1 MYSPPLTA
9 QFLNEVTFRVNHGE
23 VHGVMGSAGSGKSTL
38 LNVIAGRIAGN
49 ISGEIGLN
57 GQPLTSKFGNQH
69 IIPIEIDE
77 RFTSL
82 CGSVNFGVHL
92 LEFLTV
98 EQTVRF
104 HSQLSLNC
112 NAEAIAHRGSTLMQQ
127 FDLTLHS
134 QRLVSDLT
142 ESARRR
148 LILVLHLIK
157 DPVLILVDDALLD
170 LDALISLATV
180 DRETPESYAETQS
193 KAANLVDVFKKR
205 RSALDLSAYVQQ
217 LPSDTPVLS
226 CYFGAPTHSRRFW
239 VLVRI
244 VYPAFT
250 AQNLVTLVLSVSCT
264 YLCYKLLVLA
274 LYTLI
279 ADCHRVL
286 IIAILFASMSSTIAG
301 GFLKSYQSFTSTN
314 EILTYAATLS
324 TDRFANLILFHEFLN
339 QTRIPSCR
347 RNEQQAFAKTDD
359 FCRWQSGAEYLAEV
373 LSEPLRPIEQ
383 WQGIFIV
390 ALGFLEAKASN
401 VRPFN
406 VLVKSLDR
414 VRERYR
420 ETGDYTYANDQLK
433 SIRQDLITQD
443 IRNEFAISVYEEHV
457 LLAIQ
462 HKDREEFNQ
471 SQQQLKV
478 LYQKLTS
485 SPNRL
490 QFTAYRLLYYVYV
503 ESESD
508 ATELLFKFKDEIR
521 YGKDLEM
528 ARTVYLAYTS
538 GDRYTILKLY
548 TNSMGVFREV
558 MNFFIE
564 RERDRYFNCILA
576 AYRPNITGEALR
588 RLLKLD
594 DEELHEYLKRFN
606 MALDDKE
613 ILEIK
618 RSAVAA
624 KPSAPPKDS
633 TPKLK
638 RPRPS
643 EPAKALKNVTNSLVT
658 NITSSPVF
666 AFSTTTKEATSIPQL
681 PKEPTRKVPIT
692 LPSVFQPTKPK
703 VDVPVL
709 QVLPAVAIVTPIVET
724 PKIPKVPKAPI
735 ESAKAAK
742 KVTRTVRRTSSI
754 DRFQTAATTFRRR
767 EKQEL
772 YNNVTGF
779 CVDDFVCVRP
789 YAEKWIK
796 ALRWKQF
803 VSRLPAM
810 NGMKRRSTTILVNPT
825 AKMRRSEETE
835 DCIAYMKRKR
845 IQRLMR
851 TYFDRWKRLAATKPL
866 TRRRNQ
872 EEMDSIVVNLPIYN
886 PVDLSNFKLP
896 GSKKFKPLKTLNTG
910 NII

>member
-1 MYSPPLTA
+1 M
-9 QFLNEVTFRVNHGE
+9 
-23 VHGVMGSAGSGKSTL
+23 
-38 LNVIAGRIAGN
+38 
-49 ISGEIGLN
+49 
-57 GQPLTSKFGNQH
+57 
-69 IIPIEIDE
+69 
-77 RFTSL
+77 
-82 CGSVNFGVHL
+82 SVK
-92 LEFLTV
+92 
-98 EQTVRF
+98 
-104 HSQLSLNC
+104 
-112 NAEAIAHRGSTLMQQ
+112 
-127 FDLTLHS
+127 
-134 QRLVSDLT
+134 
-142 ESARRR
+142 RRR
-148 LILVLHLIK
+148 GIVGTCGDIEK
-157 DPVLILVDDALLD
+157 P
-170 LDALISLATV
+170 
-180 DRETPESYAETQS
+180 
-193 KAANLVDVFKKR
+193 
-205 RSALDLSAYVQQ
+205 
-217 LPSDTPVLS
+217 
-226 CYFGAPTHSRRFW
+226 YFR
-239 VLVRI
+239 
-244 VYPAFT
+244 
-250 AQNLVTLVLSVSCT
+250 
-264 YLCYKLLVLA
+264 
-274 LYTLI
+274 
-279 ADCHRVL
+279 
-286 IIAILFASMSSTIAG
+286 
-301 GFLKSYQSFTSTN
+301 
-314 EILTYAATLS
+314 LTT
-324 TDRFANLILFHEFLN
+324 
-339 QTRIPSCR
+339 
-347 RNEQQAFAKTDD
+347 
-359 FCRWQSGAEYLAEV
+359 
-373 LSEPLRPIEQ
+373 
-383 WQGIFIV
+383 
-390 ALGFLEAKASN
+390 EAKASN

-779 CVDDFVCVRP
+779 CVDDFVWLAAHELREQNKKIVEMLKKHNLRIVRP

-825 AKMRRSEETE
+825 AKMRRSEVFVKRETE